1 MKRYVAEI
9 GSDHVLRLMH
19 SADLIA
25 TATIAYAET
34 YSALTR
40 RRREG
45 ALSSERYDRLC
56 TRFEDDWQTLV
67 RVELERDVLAGARAL
82 IQRHALRGFD
92 GIHLASALHLRREV
106 ADPVTFVAA
115 DDRLLRAAA
124 AEGLTAVFPTS

>member
-1 MKRYVAEI
+1 VKRYVVEI
-9 GSDHVLRLMH
+9 GSDHVLRLMR
-19 SADLIA
+19 SDELIA

-40 RRREG
+40 RRRER
-45 ALSSERYDRLC
+45 ALSSAGYDRLC

-67 RVELERDVLAGARAL
+67 RVELDRDVLASARAL

-92 GIHLASALHLRREV
+92 GIHLASALHLHREV

-115 DDRLLRAAA
+115 DERLLRAAV
-124 AEGLTAVFPTS
+124 AEGLTAVIPAS